1 MNFDNFSN
9 NELGNLFVC
18 DFCGKSYHNKVN
30 YKNHLKIHNKNCLY
44 CSYLGCF
51 QKFNNKYNKENHER
65 IFHQQLFNKNSN
77 TIKNTINRI
86 IDDFNPHIIDYSKL
100 GITILNKF

>member
-30 YKNHLKIHNKNCLY
+30 YKNHLKVHNN
-44 CSYLGCF
+44 
-51 QKFNNKYNKENHER
+51 
-65 IFHQQLFNKNSN
+65 
-77 TIKNTINRI
+77 
-86 IDDFNPHIIDYSKL
+86 
-100 GITILNKF
+100 